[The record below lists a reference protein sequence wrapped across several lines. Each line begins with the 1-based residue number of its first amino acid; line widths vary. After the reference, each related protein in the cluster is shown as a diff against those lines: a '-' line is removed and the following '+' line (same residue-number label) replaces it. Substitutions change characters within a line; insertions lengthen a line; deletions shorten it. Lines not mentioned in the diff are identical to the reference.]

1 LSKRQKQKHDGAAGS
16 TALPEEAHPPGTE
29 DRIYGQWLKLK
40 KVHVSLRGIG
50 ISVSD
55 EGERTPTNVVI
66 LEDPAVKSICPLCDE
81 YLQTDLTQADAAT
94 DLDGMS
100 VQVRALHMTV
110 DNKVPDWKNEV
121 QDEIPVLLL
130 RIRTSGL

>member
-1 LSKRQKQKHDGAAGS
+1 
-16 TALPEEAHPPGTE
+16 
-29 DRIYGQWLKLK
+29 
-40 KVHVSLRGIG
+40 
-50 ISVSD
+50 
-55 EGERTPTNVVI
+55 VVI
-66 LEDPAVKSICPLCDE
+66 LEDPAVKTICPLCDE